1 MSVLYIKIN
10 VTSTLLKV
18 SNPTKPQTPT
28 YFFVFAL
35 RKYFV
40 KLPFLLSLFCRNC
53 QDQLRCAHCIF
64 FLSLFSTE
72 GFSPSQNIIVKPWVY
87 MSFFIIQ
94 VYFRHA
100 LLLVQ
105 NRSLLC
111 VFSCK
116 VYRDIFRFSEGWTV
130 LTETIVIGPFN
141 SLFPKGPSLYYV
153 SIFLGFFR
161 PTHPLY

>member
-1 MSVLYIKIN
+1 MTFNLFLENRENQLRVFYTLKIN

-28 YFFVFAL
+28 YFLVFAL
-35 RKYFV
+35 QKYFV

-87 MSFFIIQ
+87 MSFFIIH
-94 VYFRHA
+94 VYFHA

-111 VFSCK
+111 VFLILKS
-116 VYRDIFRFSEGWTV
+116 VQRHLEV
-130 LTETIVIGPFN
+130 L
-141 SLFPKGPSLYYV
+141 
-153 SIFLGFFR
+153 
-161 PTHPLY
+161 